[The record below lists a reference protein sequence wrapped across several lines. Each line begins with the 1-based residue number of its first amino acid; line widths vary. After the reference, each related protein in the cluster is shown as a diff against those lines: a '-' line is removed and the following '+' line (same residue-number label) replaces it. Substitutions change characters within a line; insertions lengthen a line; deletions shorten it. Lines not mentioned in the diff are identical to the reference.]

1 MRFKDLKVNSEN
13 IFHFRTWPKV
23 SRYNYTDR
31 NISLDLYMGK
41 AEETRQYIIEKSAEV
56 FNIKGYDSTSLTDLQ
71 TAIGLTKGAIYGNF
85 ATKNELAIAAFEHNA
100 SFIYSRIKTVVD
112 EQPSAEAALLAVADY
127 YQKNWRKLFE
137 RGGCP
142 MLNAAVEADDHLD
155 YLKKSVR
162 HSMNRIMTLLQST
175 IKRGQT
181 NGEFN
186 TAISPEKYAAIM
198 FTIVEGGILLAKTM
212 NDPKY
217 LNLIKER
224 IDLIIDQELK
234 L

>member
-1 MRFKDLKVNSEN
+1 
-13 IFHFRTWPKV
+13 
-23 SRYNYTDR
+23 
-31 NISLDLYMGK
+31 MGK

-85 ATKNELAIAAFEHNA
+85 ATKNELAVAAFEYNT
-100 SFIYSRIKTVVD
+100 SVIYSKLKTIVE
-112 EQPSAEAALLAVADY
+112 EQTTAKASLLAFAEY
-127 YQKNWRKLFE
+127 YSKNWRKLFE

-162 HSMNRIMTLLQST
+162 HSMNRVMNLLQT
-175 IKRGQT
+175 LIKKGQ
-181 NGEFN
+181 NEGEFN
-186 TAISPEKYAAIM
+186 PNLSSEKYAATI

-212 NDPKY
+212 NDPKF

-224 IDLIIDQELK
+224 MEVIIEQELRT
-234 L
+234 

>member
-1 MRFKDLKVNSEN
+1 
-13 IFHFRTWPKV
+13 
-23 SRYNYTDR
+23 
-31 NISLDLYMGK
+31 MGK

-85 ATKNELAIAAFEHNA
+85 ATKNELAVAAFEYNA
-100 SFIYSRIKTVVD
+100 SFVFSRIKAVAE
-112 EQPSAEAALLAVADY
+112 EQPSAKEALLAVAEY
-127 YQKNWRKLFE
+127 YSKNWRKLFE

-162 HSMNRIMTLLQST
+162 HSMNRVMNLLQT
-175 IKRGQT
+175 IIKRGQ
-181 NGEFN
+181 NEGEFN
-186 TAISPEKYAAIM
+186 PNCSPEKYATIM

-212 NDPKY
+212 NDPRF

-224 IDLIIDQELK
+224 IEVIIEHELK
-234 L
+234 T